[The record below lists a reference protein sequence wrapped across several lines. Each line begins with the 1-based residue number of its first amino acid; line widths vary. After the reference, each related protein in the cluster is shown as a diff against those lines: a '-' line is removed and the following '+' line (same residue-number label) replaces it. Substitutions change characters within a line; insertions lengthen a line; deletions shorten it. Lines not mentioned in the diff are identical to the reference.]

1 MDYEHIKECF
11 FKVKALEGVD
21 LDKAIALVS
30 DPELDGAE
38 LSGIL
43 QMSLDKNIVHKG
55 TREPL
60 TLHPE
65 VMKAGLH
72 NRTKQKFFEMLNPDE

>member
-11 FKVKALEGVD
+11 FKVKALENVSVED
-21 LDKAIALVS
+21 AVELVS

-43 QMSLDKNIVHKG
+43 QMSLDKCIVHKG

-60 TLHPE
+60 TLHPD
-65 VMKAGLH
+65 VMKAGLR
-72 NRTKQKFFEMLNPDE
+72 NRAKQKLIEMLSSDE